1 MRKALWI
8 VVLMVLPWGQGQLW
22 SQATSGP
29 ASGQNPA
36 AGADAEEDPRAAGE
50 APIIEREVDQPA
62 APASR
67 AEQISE
73 IQLSGLPLNGRSY
86 NQLAT
91 LQAGVS
97 DPSTGSATRGGGSG
111 SLTVVG
117 GRSTSNT
124 FLLDGTNV
132 MDGQNQ
138 VPRSAAGVQLGSDAV
153 LQVDVLST
161 QYGPEYGRTSGGVL
175 NSITRSG
182 TPQFH
187 GTLFEYLRN
196 SALDARN
203 VFDPGTEPTP
213 FKRNQFGATL
223 TGPVWKDRTFF
234 MTSYEGLRDRL
245 TETNVNFF
253 PDALARQG
261 ILTDC
266 KGNILLE
273 TKIRNPQTGAEETG
287 VHPRVKPYLD
297 FYPLPDSD
305 CRGGGIAEKAGP
317 QFQPTSENFL
327 AVRLDHKISDRDSL
341 FVRYTF
347 DDATSQNGQENFL
360 WTQLSA
366 SRQQYATLV
375 ASHIFDPRRLIS
387 FRAGY
392 TRPTENTDDVELLEI
407 PRSFFFVPDAPHL
420 GQISVPSMTPLGSNP
435 GQPGVNITNTFQ
447 FSSDAILQSGLHSL
461 RLGGEVHRY
470 RWDSDSQFMRSG
482 LWGFNSLESFLEGG
496 PQGTNL
502 QVSLPGGTNA
512 RKFRQTMMGLYLQDQ
527 YRITP
532 RLQLTLGLRYEF
544 VTLIREK
551 DGKLAY
557 LTDPRHDTD
566 IQTGSAM
573 DYNPSLRSVAPRFG
587 WRWAPFAARRTV
599 FQGGFGLYYDQ
610 IIGYTVVSRKNTSP
624 FWNTVINPNFDATT
638 TFPDAVAAATGPGGR
653 PPHVHMM
660 DYFHMTTP
668 RVLRYNFS
676 IQQPLANGWNLDAT
690 YVGARGIHL
699 LRRYEINL
707 FPDPIT
713 RPDGSLCFPPDA
725 TKVQPRD
732 IRPDCPAVPAFAAG
746 PLNPARGTVALLSS
760 DASSFYNSLQVA
772 LNGQFGR
779 GISLQARYTYSKS
792 VDDAS
797 TGPNGGSTQFG
808 LLRTQERALSDFDIR
823 HRLAANYFW
832 TPPFGQGSSGLG
844 AALLG
849 GWRLG
854 GIVSYRTGVPTTIG
868 VNVRTPGYLFAPTRP
883 NLIAGQSNNPT
894 EGVSTGCSGIEEGR
908 ELGTPDLY
916 YDPCAF
922 SLPAP
927 GTLGNLG
934 RNTVIAPSVF
944 NADVSL
950 QKEFSIDSQ
959 KRLQFRA
966 EIFNLLNHSNFSGN
980 QGSTAVVFSGSSG
993 RRSSSAGRLSQ
1004 SATTARQLQFALRL
1018 SF

>member
-1 MRKALWI
+1 M
-8 VVLMVLPWGQGQLW
+8 
-22 SQATSGP
+22 
-29 ASGQNPA
+29 
-36 AGADAEEDPRAAGE
+36 AGTDEDPRAAGE
-50 APIIEREVDQPA
+50 APIAEREADQTA
-62 APASR
+62 APASP
-67 AEQISE
+67 ADQISE

-86 NQLAT
+86 SQLAT
-91 LQAGVS
+91 LQAGVA
-97 DPSTGSATRGGGSG
+97 DPSGGSASRGGGSG

-124 FLLDGTNV
+124 FLLDGTNI
-132 MDGQNQ
+132 MDAQNR

-153 LQVDVLST
+153 LQVEVLSS
-161 QYGPEYGRTSGGVL
+161 QYGPEYGRTSGGVI

-187 GTLFEYLRN
+187 GTLFEYFRN
-196 SALDARN
+196 SNLDAKN
-203 VFDPGTEPTP
+203 FFDPGAEPTP

-266 KGNILLE
+266 NGNILE
-273 TKIRNPQTGAEETG
+273 EIKIRNPQTGEEETG
-287 VHPRVKPYLD
+287 VHPQVKPYLD

-317 QFQPTSENFL
+317 QFQPTSENFFT
-327 AVRLDHKISDRDSL
+327 VRLDHKISDRDSL

-347 DDATSQNGQENFL
+347 DDATSQSGQDNFL
-360 WTQLSA
+360 WTQLTE
-366 SRQQYATLV
+366 SRQQYVTLV
-375 ASHIFDPRRLIS
+375 ASHILDPRRLIS
-387 FRAGY
+387 FRLGY
-392 TRPTENTDDVELLEI
+392 TRPTANSDDVELLEI
-407 PRSFFFVPDAPHL
+407 PRSLFFVPDAPHF
-420 GQISVPSMTPLGSNP
+420 GQISIPAMTPLGSFP
-435 GQPGVNITNTFQ
+435 VQPGVNVTNTFQ
-447 FSSDAILQSGLHSL
+447 FSSDVILQSGLHSL

-482 LWGFNSLESFLEGG
+482 QWRFNSLESFLEGG

-502 QVSLPGGTNA
+502 EVSLPGGSNA
-512 RKFRQTMMGLYLQDQ
+512 RKFRQTLMGLYLQDQ
-527 YRITP
+527 YRVTA
-532 RLQLTLGLRYEF
+532 RLQLTLGLRYELT
-544 VTLIREK
+544 TLIREK
-551 DGKLAY
+551 DGEIAY
-557 LTDPRHDTD
+557 LTDPLHDND
-566 IQTGSAM
+566 IQTGRAL
-573 DYNPSLRSVAPRFG
+573 DHNPSLWSLAPRFG
-587 WRWAPFAARRTV
+587 WRWAPFSARRTV

-610 IIGYTVVSRKNTSP
+610 IIGYTVVQRKNTSP
-624 FWNTVINPNFDATT
+624 FLNTVTNPNFDATT
-638 TFPDAVAAATGPGGR
+638 TFPDAVAAATSPGGR
-653 PPHVHMM
+653 PPQVHMM
-660 DYFHMTTP
+660 DYFNMKTP

-676 IQQPLANGWNLDAT
+676 IQQPFTDQWDLQAA

-707 FPDPIT
+707 FPEPVT
-713 RPDGSLCFPPDA
+713 LPDGSLFFPDDC
-725 TKVQPRD
+725 TER
-732 IRPDCPAVPAFAAG
+732 IRLGLEPSSYCRPGAG
-746 PLNPARGTVALLSS
+746 PLNPARGTVALLAS
-760 DASSFYNSLQVA
+760 DANSFYNSMQLS

-779 GISLQARYTYSKS
+779 GVSMQARYTYSKS

-797 TGPNGGSTQFG
+797 SGPNGGSSQFG
-808 LLRTQERALSDFDIR
+808 FLRTLERALSDFDIR
-823 HRLAANYFW
+823 HRLAVNYFW
-832 TPPFGQGSSGLG
+832 TPPFGQGSSGVR
-844 AALLG
+844 AAMLG

-854 GIVSYRTGVPTTIG
+854 GIISYRTGVPTTIAA
-868 VNVRTPGYLFAPTRP
+868 NVRTPGYLFAAERP
-883 NLIAGQSNNPT
+883 NLVPGRSNNPT
-894 EGVSTGCSGIEEGR
+894 EGVTEGCAGVEAGR
-908 ELGTPDLY
+908 KLGTTDLY

-922 SLPAP
+922 ALPTP

-950 QKEFSIDSQ
+950 QKEFSIDSE

-966 EIFNLLNHSNFSGN
+966 EIFNLLNHPNFGGN
-980 QGSTAVVFSGSSG
+980 QGNTAVVFSGSSG